1 MINFDEF
8 DNLINDYI
16 NEEYTPQT
24 ETDTNLAKQFWRTAK
39 QDNTAYLDIFHK
51 AFDGYFD
58 KNFLVSIFNDDG
70 FLKDRST
77 YAKIKALTAE
87 TKQKDTKDFTA
98 KDWAVL
104 ALAKLWG
111 IQFSSGRAYKSKAEQ
126 DAKELKVKQEKEA
139 AEKAITDFKDRVL
152 RLATEAFEEVKPLL
166 KHAYE
171 MRDKYAEEYWTALT
185 PEEAEIAKDN
195 YDYKNIQNPER
206 INVDEVITNTEV
218 KFWESEQNS
227 RNRGLYLGSVSSSD
241 INKYVL
247 VPIYYNHQEGI
258 RIISY
263 IYYKD
268 AQQLSDEQL
277 KQQMIDN
284 LVKHINSYT
293 ISDDYIKEKIATSK
307 AHINDIINQ
316 KKEQEKQKQEDERAK
331 GILSARSLTDVVD
344 KIKKDLVDG
353 KQADQADIEYIVL
366 KMREYAKEASH
377 QFNLYADAHDGS
389 AESASM
395 GALIDGA
402 EQMAPFMGQ
411 FNWKVTV
418 DNKSYNYRKGQSK
431 KATEELLYHVIDY
444 STRPDF
450 KLEIF

>member
-1 MINFDEF
+1 MINFNEF

-16 NEEYTPQT
+16 NEDYTPQT
-24 ETDTNLAKQFWRTAK
+24 EIDTNLSKQFWRTAK
-39 QDNTAYLDIFHK
+39 QDNTVYLDIFHK

-111 IQFSSGRAYKSKAEQ
+111 IQFSSGKAYKSKDEQ
-126 DAKELKVKQEKEA
+126 DTKELKAKQEKEA

-152 RLATEAFEEVKPLL
+152 RLATEAFEEAKPLL

-171 MRDKYAEEYWTALT
+171 MRDKYAKEYWAALT

-195 YDYKNIQNPER
+195 YDYKSIQNPEQV
-206 INVDEVITNTEV
+206 NVDEVINDTIV

-227 RNRGLYLGSVSSSD
+227 RNRGLYLGSISGSG

-247 VPIYYNHQEGI
+247 IPIYYNGYTGI
-258 RIISY
+258 NIIDY

-268 AQQLSDEQL
+268 AKNLSDEQL
-277 KQQMIDN
+277 KQQMVDA
-284 LVKHINSYT
+284 LVEHINNRT

-307 AHINDIINQ
+307 ARINDIINE
-316 KKEQEKQKQEDERAK
+316 KKEQEKQKQEDERVK
-331 GILSARSLTDVVD
+331 GILSARSLTDVVG
-344 KIKKDLVDG
+344 KIKKDLADDKQVD
-353 KQADQADIEYIVL
+353 QVDIEYIVL
-366 KMREYAKEASH
+366 KMREYAKEADY
-377 QFNLYADAHDGS
+377 QFNFYADAHDGS

-431 KATEELLYHVIDY
+431 KATEELLYHVIEY
-444 STRPDF
+444 STYPDF